1 MRDVAR
7 KVVFWIWIAVLTWLS
22 LKNTNQSASWL
33 HEVIP
38 QADKVMHF
46 GAYAFTTL
54 LGCFA
59 FKNELKAKKADWII
73 IAGCVSWSIIMELV
87 QLAMASGRRFE
98 VLDIIANI
106 IGCFAGVAAYRIF
119 KQSHYGSK

>member
-1 MRDVAR
+1 
-7 KVVFWIWIAVLTWLS
+7 
-22 LKNTNQSASWL
+22 
-33 HEVIP
+33 
-38 QADKVMHF
+38 MHF

-54 LGCFA
+54 LGLFA
-59 FKNELKAKKADWII
+59 FRKELNAKKTDWIVV
-73 IAGCVSWSIIMELV
+73 AGCIFWSIIMELV
-87 QLAMASGRRFE
+87 QLAMASGRHFE

>member
-1 MRDVAR
+1 
-7 KVVFWIWIAVLTWLS
+7 
-22 LKNTNQSASWL
+22 
-33 HEVIP
+33 
-38 QADKVMHF
+38 MHF

-54 LGCFA
+54 LGSFA
-59 FKNELKAKKADWII
+59 FRIDLKAKMAGLII
-73 IAGCVSWSIIMELV
+73 VAGCVFWSIIMELA
-87 QLAMASGRRFE
+87 QLGMASGRHFE